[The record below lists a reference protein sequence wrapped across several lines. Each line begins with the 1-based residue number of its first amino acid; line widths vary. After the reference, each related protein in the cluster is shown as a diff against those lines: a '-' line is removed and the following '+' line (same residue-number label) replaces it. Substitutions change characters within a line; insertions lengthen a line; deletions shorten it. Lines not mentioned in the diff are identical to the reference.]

1 LLRSLRARS
10 AFGSQFGHP
19 GQIVRRTIRTAHGYP
34 QSDASILGIYEMGF
48 KLLRLRKRALFD
60 INQRMSSIDF
70 PTFTL
75 SVASAAMMGLGLA
88 PRPET
93 GKTELDLEMA
103 RQNIGLLEM
112 IQEKTKNN
120 LTPDE
125 EKLLERVLFEVR
137 TKFVEVSKKK

>member
-1 LLRSLRARS
+1 
-10 AFGSQFGHP
+10 
-19 GQIVRRTIRTAHGYP
+19 
-34 QSDASILGIYEMGF
+34 
-48 KLLRLRKRALFD
+48 
-60 INQRMSSIDF
+60 MSSIDF

-112 IQEKTKNN
+112 IQAKTKNN
-120 LTPDE
+120 LTSDE